1 MFRRRKKQD
10 TIAAQASDG
19 VVESLDDFLAGPV
32 SQTKPVSS
40 PFDSLPY
47 IDNDTLDEFLS
58 DQDIV
63 EMLPVDPS
71 DFRREIQRL
80 IVSAYLHEASQQA
93 KQVEAV

>member
-1 MFRRRKKQD
+1 MFRKRKKQGRL
-10 TIAAQASDG
+10 AQSAESV
-19 VVESLDDFLAGPV
+19 VVEAVDDLVAGPAEPAKCP
-32 SQTKPVSS
+32 TS

-63 EMLPVDPS
+63 EMLPVNPS

-80 IVSAYLHEASQQA
+80 IVSAYLHEASRQA
-93 KQVEAV
+93 KQVEIA